1 MPDRAPSVLA
11 VRLDGLGDVLL
22 TGPALRQVAAHSSR
36 LDLLV
41 SPSGAPAAHLLPG
54 VDDVLVVDA
63 PWCGYTPS
71 AVVPGVLDALLHELR
86 HRHYDEALVFTSYHQ
101 SPLPMAL
108 LLKWAG
114 VAKVSGTSDAYPG
127 SLLDVRHRR
136 VAGGDDPGT
145 GGGHEVQAAQ
155 ALATAAGFPAA
166 PGEDD
171 RLRIRPVR
179 VRPAPRPYVVVH
191 PSASVPSRSPSPAL
205 AGEVVV
211 ALRRAG
217 WDVVVTGPPADAGSA
232 IAGSLAD
239 TDLAGQTTFPEL
251 AGVLAGAA
259 CVVAPNTGPAHLAAA
274 VGTPVVSLF
283 SPVVPVDRWIPWGV
297 PTVVLGDQQAACRGT
312 RARHCPVPGHP
323 CLGGIGAGDVVEAV
337 EGLVGPF
344 PGGPQA
350 LSEQRSEEARA

>member
-1 MPDRAPSVLA
+1 MPERAPRVLA

-22 TGPALRQVAAHSSR
+22 TGPALRQVAARASR

-41 SPSGAPAAHLLPG
+41 SPAGSPAAQLLPG
-54 VDDVLVVDA
+54 VDEVLVVDA
-63 PWCGYTPS
+63 PWCGYTPA
-71 AVVPGVLDALLHELR
+71 AVVPGVLDRLLHELR
-86 HRHYDEALVFTSYHQ
+86 SRHYDEALVFTSYHQ

-114 VAKVSGTSDAYPG
+114 VARVSGTSDAYPG

-145 GGGHEVQAAQ
+145 GGGHEVEAAR
-155 ALATAAGFPAA
+155 ALATAAGFPPA

-171 RLRIRPVR
+171 RLRIRPVP
-179 VRPAPRPYVVVH
+179 VHAASRPYVVVH
-191 PSASVPSRSPSPAL
+191 PSASVPSRSPLPTL

-211 ALRRAG
+211 ALRGAG

-232 IAGSLAD
+232 IAGSFAD
-239 TDLAGQTTFPEL
+239 TDLAGQTTFPGL

-283 SPVVPVDRWIPWGV
+283 SPVVPADRWAPWGV

-312 RARHCPVPGHP
+312 RARQCPVAGHP
-323 CLGGIGAGDVVEAV
+323 CLGGIRPQDVVDAV
-337 EGLVGPF
+337 ESLVGPP
-344 PGGPQA
+344 PGERQPLPA
-350 LSEQRSEEARA
+350 HRSEEARA